1 MREKSLSFIQLTVAE
16 AFVKS
21 SLETYVLQRL
31 QGQFSVFHFL
41 ILFWKALKFAK
52 FFLTIRN
59 NVPDNC
65 INIGYNIGP
74 VKCRPNKRSG
84 KLRIK
89 SQIVWVR
96 FFLCKVL
103 LTTGKDSPLLTLYI
117 SSARH
122 WVHLS
127 WIETETSFS
136 KGIWWL
142 FISIYYTQTSFMKPV
157 YFFIC
162 RAIVTH
168 PDQ

>member
-52 FFLTIRN
+52 FFLIIRN

-65 INIGYNIGP
+65 INIGYNFGP

-89 SQIVWVR
+89 SQFVWVR
-96 FFLCKVL
+96 FFLC
-103 LTTGKDSPLLTLYI
+103 
-117 SSARH
+117 
-122 WVHLS
+122 
-127 WIETETSFS
+127 
-136 KGIWWL
+136 
-142 FISIYYTQTSFMKPV
+142 ISIADYRQRQPV
-157 YFFIC
+157 TYFIHFFGETLSTFIVN
-162 RAIVTH
+162 RDRNIFF
-168 PDQ
+168 